1 MNLSVKD
8 VPEPLVEQ
16 LRDRA
21 KRNHRSLQGELL
33 TILEEAAGK
42 RRLSIWELDQM
53 VGELG
58 FEDPDESVEII
69 RELRD
74 SR

>member
-1 MNLSVKD
+1 
-8 VPEPLVEQ
+8 
-16 LRDRA
+16 
-21 KRNHRSLQGELL
+21 LL